1 VQNSAGGFTIKNH
14 TMRKFIYTAVIAVS
28 AFVLI
33 GSCSKSSGPTNDGGD
48 KGTSFD
54 RKAMLTNM
62 SANIIIPA
70 YTAYQTTTV
79 NLDAAVTAFNT
90 APDATK
96 LSALQDAF
104 KTAYK
109 QWQATSEFDFGPAGD
124 ASFRANTNTYPTD
137 LNQINSNISSGT
149 YNPDLLA
156 NLSAKGLPA
165 LDYLLFG
172 TGADNNA
179 ILVQYTSD
187 ANAAKRKTYLA
198 ALSAELKTNAA
209 KVLTA
214 WNGTYKTTFLNATGT
229 DVGSSTGQLVNQLV
243 FDYEILKNYEVGIPA
258 GIQSAGATFPQKVQ
272 AYYSKISVQL
282 ALLHL
287 QTLLDIYT
295 GKDGLGLD
303 DYLVSANAKYSDGS
317 SLNDTIL
324 KQFAAAK
331 TKLQALT
338 DPLSDNIKNNP
349 AAVTAAYTE
358 LQKLTVLLKTDMTSS
373 LGILITYGDN
383 DGD

>member
-1 VQNSAGGFTIKNH
+1 
-14 TMRKFIYTAVIAVS
+14 MRKLIYTSALAIS

-33 GSCSKSSGPTNDGGD
+33 GSCSKSGSGSGPANGGD
-48 KGTSFD
+48 KGSSFD
-54 RKAMLTNM
+54 RKGMLTNL

-70 YTAYQTTTV
+70 YTSYQTTTI
-79 NLDAAVTAFNT
+79 NLDAAVTAFNA
-90 APDATK
+90 APDAAK
-96 LSALQDAF
+96 LTALQDAF
-104 KTAYK
+104 KIAYK
-109 QWQATSEFDFGPAGD
+109 QWQATSEFDFGPASD

-137 LNQINSNISSGT
+137 LNQISSNINSGT
-149 YNPDLLA
+149 YNPALLA

-172 TGADNNA
+172 TGADNTA
-179 ILVQYTSD
+179 ILIQYTTD

-209 KVLTA
+209 KILTS
-214 WNGTYKTTFLNATGT
+214 WNGAYKTTFLNATGT
-229 DVGSSTGQLVNQLV
+229 DVGSSAGQLINQLV
-243 FDYEILKNYEVGIPA
+243 FDYEVLKNYEIGIPA
-258 GIQSAGATFPQKVQ
+258 GIQSAGTVLPQKVQ

-287 QTLLDIYT
+287 QALLDIYT

-303 DYLVSANAKYSDGS
+303 DYLISANAKYSDGT

-324 KQFAAAK
+324 KQFTAAK
-331 TKLQALT
+331 TKLLALT
-338 DPLSDNIKNNP
+338 DPLSDNINNNR
-349 AAVTAAYTE
+349 AAVTSTYTE

>member
-1 VQNSAGGFTIKNH
+1 
-14 TMRKFIYTAVIAVS
+14 MRKLICTATIAVS
-28 AFVLI
+28 VFALI
-33 GSCSKSSGPTNDGGD
+33 GACSKSGSGNGPTNGGGD
-48 KGTSFD
+48 KGSSFD
-54 RKAMLTNM
+54 RKAMLTNL
-62 SANIIIPA
+62 SANVIIPA
-70 YTAYQTTTV
+70 YSNYQTTTV

-90 APDATK
+90 APDVTK

-104 KTAYK
+104 KAAYK
-109 QWQATSEFDFGPAGD
+109 QWQATAEFDFGPAND

-137 LNQINSNISSGT
+137 LNQISSNINSGT
-149 YNPDLLA
+149 YNPALLA

-198 ALSAELKTNAA
+198 SLSAELKANAA
-209 KVLTA
+209 KILAA
-214 WNGTYKTTFLNATGT
+214 WNGSYKATFLNATGT

-243 FDYEILKNYEVGIPA
+243 FDYEILKNYEIGIPA
-258 GIQSAGATFPQKVQ
+258 GIQSAGTPFPQKVQ

-282 ALLHL
+282 TLLHL
-287 QTLLDIYT
+287 QALLDIYT

-303 DYLVSANAKYSDGS
+303 DYLISANAKYSDGS

-338 DPLSDNIKNNP
+338 DPLSDNIKANP
-349 AAVTAAYTE
+349 AAVTTAYTE